1 MTIPHFCKRHG
12 ISESMFFKLQNQ
24 GLAPTTMTVGSRKL
38 ISIEA
43 AAAWRRER
51 EAAAS

>member
-1 MTIPHFCKRHG
+1 MQQEGTGPKVMKVRG
-12 ISESMFFKLQNQ
+12 R
-24 GLAPTTMTVGSRKL
+24 TL

-51 EAAAS
+51 EAASQLA